1 MTDNNLWIL
10 TEERPKKEVP
20 LEPAPKA
27 AVESKEEKVQG
38 IEETVRK
45 NKNKNELVL
54 NIIDY
59 LQERMETKKDK
70 DDE

>member
-1 MTDNNLWIL
+1 MPQKETPQK
-10 TEERPKKEVP
+10 ERPKKEVP
-20 LEPAPKA
+20 PEPAPKA

-54 NIIDY
+54 
-59 LQERMETKKDK
+59 L
-70 DDE
+70 